1 MTQHNLADPENM
13 LSYINRL
20 PDDLEKAWHLG
31 MTLPLSH
38 LSFDKNR
45 KPKAIVI
52 AGMGGSAIGG
62 DIFGSYLREVCDVPV
77 YSHRDYGL
85 PAWATGP
92 ETLVICS
99 SHSGNTEET
108 LDAFKT
114 ALDRECTILAISTGG
129 KLQDLARNAGKDA
142 WTFEHDGQ
150 PRTAVA
156 YSFGILLGLVNRLG
170 LVEDQSVYIKEA
182 IQVMR
187 ENRHHYNTQ
196 STEAANPC
204 EELAIRL
211 LDKNVVIFGAGSME
225 VIARR
230 WKAQIAELAKAW
242 ASFEGIPEMNHNTL
256 AGLLFPEKLIGETLA
271 VFLSTS
277 TDHPRNQLRV
287 EANIELFMDAGIEV
301 NHIYAK
307 GENRLAHMWS
317 LLQFGDYVS
326 YYLALAYG
334 VDPTPVAILTALKQK
349 LAEAKR

>member
-1 MTQHNLADPENM
+1 MTQHNPADPENM
-13 LSYINRL
+13 IAYINRL

-31 MTLPLSH
+31 NTLPLSH
-38 LSFDKNR
+38 LPFDQNQ
-45 KPKAIVI
+45 KPGAIVI

-62 DIFGSYLREVCDVPV
+62 DVFGSYLREVCDVPV

-85 PAWATGP
+85 PAWARGSK
-92 ETLVICS
+92 TLVICS

-114 ALDRECTILAISTGG
+114 ALDRDCTILAISTGG
-129 KLQDLARNAGKDA
+129 KLQALARKAGKDA

-156 YSFGILLGLVNRLG
+156 YSFGILLGLANRLG
-170 LVEDQSVYIKEA
+170 ILDDPSEALEEA
-182 IQVMR
+182 IRIMR
-187 ENRHHYNTQ
+187 ENRFLFSAQ
-196 STEAANPC
+196 TEDQANPC

-211 LDKNVVIFGAGSME
+211 LDKNPVIFGAGSME

-256 AGLLFPEKLIGETLA
+256 AGLLFPEKLIDETLA
-271 VFLSTS
+271 VFLSAPG
-277 TDHPRNQLRV
+277 DHPRNQLRIK
-287 EANIELFMDAGIEV
+287 ANIDLFVEAGIEV
-301 NHIYAK
+301 YEMHAK
-307 GENRLAHMWS
+307 GQSRLAQMWS

-349 LAEAKR
+349 LAEA

>member
-1 MTQHNLADPENM
+1 MTQYNPADPENM

-20 PDDLEKAWHLG
+20 PDDLEKAWQLG
-31 MTLPLSH
+31 MTAPLNH
-38 LSFDKNR
+38 ISFSKGSL
-45 KPKAIVI
+45 PKAIVI

-62 DIFGSYLREVCDVPV
+62 DFFGSYMREVCDVPV

-85 PAWATGP
+85 PAWAKGP

-108 LDAFKT
+108 LDAFRT
-114 ALDRECTILAISTGG
+114 ARERSCTILAISTGG
-129 KLQDLARNAGKDA
+129 KMQDLAREAGTDA

-156 YSFGILLGLVNRLG
+156 YSFGILLGLANRLG
-170 LVEDQSVYIKEA
+170 LVDDQIQALEEA

-187 ENRHHYNTQ
+187 ENRPLYSTQ
-196 STEAANPC
+196 TIEQANPC

-230 WKAQIAELAKAW
+230 WKAQIGELAKAW
-242 ASFEGIPEMNHNTL
+242 ASFEAIPEMNHNTL

-271 VFLSTS
+271 VFLSAPS
-277 TDHPRNQLRV
+277 DHPRNQLRIYANISLFV
-287 EANIELFMDAGIEV
+287 EAGVEV
-301 NHIYAK
+301 CQMHAK
-307 GENRLAHMWS
+307 GQSRLAQMWS
-317 LLQFGDYVS
+317 LLQFGDYVT
-326 YYLALAYG
+326 YFLALAYG
-334 VDPTPVAILTALKQK
+334 VDPTPVAILGTLKQK
-349 LAEAKR
+349 LAEA